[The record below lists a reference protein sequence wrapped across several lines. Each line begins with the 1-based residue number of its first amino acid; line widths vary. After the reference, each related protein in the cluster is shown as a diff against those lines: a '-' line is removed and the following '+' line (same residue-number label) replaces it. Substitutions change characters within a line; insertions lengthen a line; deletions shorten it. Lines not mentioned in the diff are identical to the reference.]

1 MHGGLGYILAGSPA
15 CERNRLPWNAAYFL
29 AFIKVDNKEIKRYMY
44 LRVKERRF
52 NKKRQILQVVA
63 CGIHH
68 STCKY
73 NLLSNPV
80 LNDLLMHSWELHERK
95 QNALFSKMS
104 SYLRTLK
111 SQCLFKTF
119 RTKCLKC

>member
-1 MHGGLGYILAGSPA
+1 MQSTGSKKSNFKTCTRLHGGLGYILAGSPA

-80 LNDLLMHSWELHERK
+80 LNDLLMHSWELKE
-95 QNALFSKMS
+95 SKMLS
-104 SYLRTLK
+104 
-111 SQCLFKTF
+111 FP
-119 RTKCLKC
+119 KCLLTYVL

>member
-1 MHGGLGYILAGSPA
+1 MLGYILAGSPA

-73 NLLSNPV
+73 NLSSNPV

-104 SYLRTLK
+104 SYLCTLK

>member
-1 MHGGLGYILAGSPA
+1 MGGLGYILAGSPA

-80 LNDLLMHSWELHERK
+80 LNDLLMHSWELKE
-95 QNALFSKMS
+95 SKMLS
-104 SYLRTLK
+104 
-111 SQCLFKTF
+111 FP
-119 RTKCLKC
+119 KCLLTYVL